1 MKLVQLLE
9 NRSKEII
16 DRAAQSVLHA
26 RLRHYETNETEE
38 NRRRLE
44 RLYSVAV
51 ECVKQRDL
59 IPMLEYAR
67 EVARERYPSHYDLQE
82 VQTVFNL
89 LEEEVW
95 KRITEELRPADY
107 PESFGLIST
116 VLGAGKQALA
126 AEYVALAS
134 HRNEEAFSIDLNA
147 LSRVL

>member
-1 MKLVQLLE
+1 MNLVQLLE
-9 NRSKEII
+9 TRSKEII
-16 DRAAQSVLHA
+16 DNAAQSLLCA
-26 RLRHYETNETEE
+26 RLRHYEIIGTRE
-38 NRRRLE
+38 NRQRLA
-44 RLYSVAV
+44 RLYGSAV

-67 EVARERYPSHYDLQE
+67 QVARERYPSSYDLQE
-82 VQTVFNL
+82 VQTAFNL
-89 LEEEVW
+89 LEEEIW
-95 KRITEELRPADY
+95 KRITEELTPTDY

-134 HRNEEAFSIDLNA
+134 HRNKEAPSIDLNA